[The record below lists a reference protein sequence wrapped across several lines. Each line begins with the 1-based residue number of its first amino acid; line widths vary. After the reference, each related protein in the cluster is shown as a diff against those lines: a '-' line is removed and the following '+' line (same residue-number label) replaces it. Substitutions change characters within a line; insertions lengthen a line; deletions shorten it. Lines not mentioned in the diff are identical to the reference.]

1 VRWGQC
7 DNAMVHATTR
17 SSPTVAIFNASQ
29 DTIDMLTVF
38 FEQCGYR
45 AVGEPW
51 PAREPLG
58 IETVRDFVVK
68 HQPDVIVFDIS
79 FPYDH
84 NWHRCQEF
92 HDVPDLRKIPVVLT
106 TTNER
111 ALTDMVGPTPTIEI
125 VGKPYDLER
134 LAEAVARALSATV
147 K

>member
-1 VRWGQC
+1 
-7 DNAMVHATTR
+7 MSKAT
-17 SSPTVAIFNASQ
+17 PTVAVFNASQ

-58 IETVRDFVVK
+58 IEAVRAFVRS

-84 NWHRCQEF
+84 NWRRCREF
-92 HDVPDLRKIPVVLT
+92 HDLHDTRQIPVVLT

-111 ALTDMVGPTPTIEI
+111 ALTDMVGPTPTMEI
-125 VGKPYDLER
+125 LGKPYDLQR
-134 LAEAVARALSATV
+134 LADAVARALSTTV
-147 K
+147 E

>member
-1 VRWGQC
+1 MMRS
-7 DNAMVHATTR
+7 AAK

-38 FEQCGYR
+38 FKQCGYR

-58 IETVRDFVVK
+58 VEAVRAFVAR

-84 NWHRCQEF
+84 NWQRCQEF
-92 HDVPDLRKIPVVLT
+92 HDVHDLRKIPVVLT
-106 TTNER
+106 TTNEQ
-111 ALTDMVGPTPTIEI
+111 ALTDMVGPTRTIEI

-134 LAEAVARALSATV
+134 LAEAVARALSAAV

>member
-1 VRWGQC
+1 
-7 DNAMVHATTR
+7 MSKAT
-17 SSPTVAIFNASQ
+17 PTVAIFNASQ

-58 IETVRDFVVK
+58 VEAVRAFVAV
-68 HQPDVIVFDIS
+68 HRPDVIVFDIS

-84 NWHRCQEF
+84 NYHRCREF
-92 HDVPDLRKIPVVLT
+92 HDLHDTRQVPVVLT

-111 ALTDMVGPTPTIEI
+111 ALTEMVGPTATIEI
-125 VGKPYDLER
+125 IGKPYDLER
-134 LAEAVARALSATV
+134 LAEAVARALRAAV

>member
-1 VRWGQC
+1 
-7 DNAMVHATTR
+7 MPATMKP
-17 SSPTVAIFNASQ
+17 SPTVAVFNASL

-58 IETVRDFVVK
+58 VEAVRAFVAK

-79 FPYDH
+79 FPYEQ

-92 HDVPDLRKIPVVLT
+92 HEVHDLRKIPVVLT
-106 TTNER
+106 TTNEQ

-134 LAEAVARALSATV
+134 LAEVVARALSATV

>member
-1 VRWGQC
+1 
-7 DNAMVHATTR
+7 MMHATTR
-17 SSPTVAIFNASQ
+17 SSPTVAVFNASQ

-58 IETVRDFVVK
+58 IETVRAFVVK